1 LVVNEYLRLA
11 IWVVI
16 IRALFAY
23 LWRKGYLLKVSNYV
37 VETREELK
45 KCTWP
50 SVDELKGSTVV
61 VMITLAIMGAF
72 TVGVDYVVAQ
82 LIRLIL

>member
-1 LVVNEYLRLA
+1 MNEYWKLG
-11 IWVVI
+11 IWVAVI
-16 IRALFAY
+16 GGAFLF
-23 LWRKGYLLKVSNYV
+23 LWRKGYLLRMSNYV

-61 VMITLAIMGAF
+61 VMITLAILGAF
-72 TVGVDYVVAQ
+72 TVGIDFIVST
-82 LIRLIL
+82 LLRLIL

>member
-1 LVVNEYLRLA
+1 MNWYLKLA
-11 IWVVI
+11 IWVAAI
-16 IRALFAY
+16 GAAFTY

-61 VMITLAIMGAF
+61 VIISLAILSAF
-72 TVGVDYVVAQ
+72 TVGVDYLLTE
-82 LIRLIL
+82 LIRLMF

>member
-1 LVVNEYLRLA
+1 MNEYWKLG
-11 IWVVI
+11 IWVAVVGG
-16 IRALFAY
+16 AFLF
-23 LWRKGYLLKVSNYV
+23 LWRKGYLLRMSNYV

-61 VMITLAIMGAF
+61 VMITLAILGAF
-72 TVGVDYVVAQ
+72 TVGIDFIVST
-82 LIRLIL
+82 LLRLIL